1 MPTVKQLAA
10 AVLVVG
16 VIGVPLWLK
25 RTEPVTADRA
35 STTQAASA
43 KTTKAPL
50 PKLVDLGTR
59 TCVPCKA
66 MLVVL
71 DELDRTYAG
80 QLAIEFI
87 NVQEQPRLA
96 EEWGVEII
104 PTQVFVGSDG
114 RELYRHTGYLST
126 KDIVERWR
134 ALGYPLQPP
143 NR

>member
-1 MPTVKQLAA
+1 MATTKQLAA
-10 AVLVVG
+10 AAIVVA

-25 RTEPVTADRA
+25 RTETATADRV
-35 STTQAASA
+35 TPHAASA
-43 KTTKAPL
+43 PTVRAPL
-50 PKLVDLGTR
+50 PKLIDLGTR

-96 EEWGVEII
+96 EQWGVEII
-104 PTQVFVGSDG
+104 PTQVFVSSDG

-126 KDIVERWR
+126 RDIVERWR